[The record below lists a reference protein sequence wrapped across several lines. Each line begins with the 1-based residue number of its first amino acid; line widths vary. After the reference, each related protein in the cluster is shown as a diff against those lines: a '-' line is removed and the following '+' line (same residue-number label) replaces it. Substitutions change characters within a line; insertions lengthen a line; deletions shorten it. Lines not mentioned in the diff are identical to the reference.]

1 MAKTHKKQQR
11 LTEASNSPPPVVL
24 STGTNDYG
32 VKTTEQLVRLYRD
45 MDATVA
51 NLRNRGH
58 QVHIIIPYQAIK
70 NDSTNSA
77 PNKVAR
83 LIAQKYNL
91 PSYTFQ
97 PGKDGVHPAD
107 PRGLAKQINQGLGGQ
122 GQNALYVGDSIAL
135 GVGQAAGGNTNY
147 AKSGMG
153 ANWILNRV
161 GGPPQGY
168 DPQTTQFT
176 NNRSQVSP
184 EQRRNQLSGVAD
196 QMVQSVPYYRAQA
209 NQTQGGFN
217 PTSQNFQIDAKR
229 GTPAYHQAMASISR
243 QQVEHQLGIEAQRQ
257 GLTVSPGAL
266 RTAAAA
272 VAGQAYQESKYNPNL
287 VHDKGTGL
295 GLYGHRLE
303 RRTAALNY
311 MKQNGYDPR
320 DIEGWNRFAAHE
332 IMNDRAYGKV
342 KNALLSDRV
351 SLADKVQITTNQFE
365 NPAAQHKRPGSDSM
379 NGRQMAARWAMND
392 YAPVG
397 AAAGYASQQYASNQ
411 NPNRANDATS
421 TGTQQVQTQGQKPAW
436 APTFSYSNNKDFWG
450 NTKQQPQG
458 VSGTQTTAQQS
469 QGAAIPP
476 SQFMGAMQEI
486 ASNKKLYDID
496 SRDKMSPLAQALHV
510 YGKVDQATAINVINK
525 KLEVSDV
532 MGRAVD
538 NIKSSAPL
546 LDRATRTELLKTSP
560 VAKLALDF
568 AQTPEKFAPPPP
580 AATPPA
586 TQKPTAGTPAAAP
599 PAATPFLQQ
608 MQDKFNKSRQDA
620 YDAEVQPP
628 SQQKPQAD
636 NRSPLNKSTDIL
648 PRDIPG
654 LTTKT
659 VPSILGGALAATSP
673 RGDSLRAPPPNT
685 TVVPQSPEPKIA
697 DRLPQ
702 DTLGV
707 KTPLPQQT
715 PQADNRSSFE
725 KFRDMLPQ
733 NIPGLTKKDAGEPEV
748 VVPPVGPQA
757 VITAPSVAAQDPT
770 AITPV
775 GPVAAME
782 PPKNG
787 FEPGMSFD
795 KPADY
800 FKKSD
805 AQDSAPAAVPQTP
818 IPVPPPQNTFNVD
831 PNGQAALAGAINGTQ
846 LQNNW
851 SGKHS
856 INAAKEVMSHPEFK
870 NMPPDV
876 QSHVSDAAK
885 GKGNLDLNVM
895 TPHFNLLSDA
905 QRKQMAGAGININIA
920 PPPEAVQQVAPKVD
934 PELDRIQKLSRI
946 PPKAQA
952 DMSIGGE
959 TGAFNGKTKPPTVDF
974 ANPAD
979 YFKKGDG
986 KAPAPGD
993 PNDATD
999 MRMRNALWNKDDAQ
1013 EPIPLKPSEL
1023 AAQRDAEMRALADKQ
1038 AASDPS
1044 KDAFIQPNTP
1054 AWGDLGGNTPPTGS
1068 SGAIPQQ
1075 NMTQT
1080 PKVIPPVGSISPS
1093 APVDPADAELAKIQK
1108 NAGLSPVVPSQ
1119 LKPTPNNYNGFEPGD
1134 EKTAANYRYS
1144 PIDAQGTVI
1153 DKMRGD
1159 EPGTAMKNAGLAPPG
1174 YIPPPFDPKAAA
1186 KARADHND
1194 NVLDPYLGNPKGTS
1208 NAALNAAEKPDTP
1221 PPAPTTPPLPIER
1234 KGTFNAGLRK
1244 AADNDAKIPMPPAP
1258 NPELDRV
1265 KSLSGI
1271 PTKPETPAVDDKRT
1285 DFQKSWVGQMLG
1297 APGAP
1302 KPAEPPKTPEPPL
1315 PKPPKTPEPEPSKP
1329 AEPPKTPDPK
1339 PDETPKPIDYNPSDT
1354 DNTSSDSSS
1363 SDSSSSDT
1371 NNEPVDIESR
1381 EDRELAEILS
1391 RYEKFK
1397 YI

>member
-32 VKTTEQLVRLYRD
+32 VKTPEQLARLYRD

-51 NLRNRGH
+51 RLVAANH
-58 QVHIIIPYQAIK
+58 PVHIIIPYQAIH

-83 LIAQKYNL
+83 LIADKYKL

-135 GVGQAAGGNTNY
+135 GVGQAAGGNTTY

-184 EQRRNQLSGVAD
+184 EQAARMNPMSRAQMAGLSD
-196 QMVQSVPYYRAQA
+196 QAVQAVPYYRAQA
-209 NQTQGGFN
+209 NQPTNSYATPSKQNIAQYIVSKAREVGVN
-217 PTSQNFQIDAKR
+217 P
-229 GTPAYHQAMASISR
+229 HMA
-243 QQVEHQLGIEAQRQ
+243 LGIANGE
-257 GLTVSPGAL
+257 GLNDKTLSHPTFGN
-266 RTAAAA
+266 RDNR
-272 VAGQAYQESKYNPNL
+272 GYSFGPYQLYSGSSNPN
-287 VHDKGTGL
+287 VIAPGGMAHSFMKATGQRPNADNWQL
-295 GLYGHRLE
+295 QVDY
-303 RRTAALNY
+303 ALNH
-311 MKQNGYDPR
+311 MKNKGVGAWYAVR
-320 DIEGWNRFAAHE
+320 NAGGVRNITASGEKAARRFGVD
-332 IMNDRAYGKV
+332 MNMPAST
-342 KNALLSDRV
+342 LLSG
-351 SLADKVQITTNQFE
+351 I
-365 NPAAQHKRPGSDSM
+365 
-379 NGRQMAARWAMND
+379 
-392 YAPVG
+392 
-397 AAAGYASQQYASNQ
+397 AGQQYASNQ

-476 SQFMGAMQEI
+476 SQFMSAMQEI
-486 ASNKKLYDID
+486 ASNKKLNDID

-510 YGKVDQATAINVINK
+510 YGKVDQSTAINVINK

-586 TQKPTAGTPAAAP
+586 TQKPTASTPAAAP

-620 YDAEVQPP
+620 YDAELQPP

-685 TVVPQSPEPKIA
+685 TIVPQSPEPKIA

-715 PQADNRSSFE
+715 PQVDNRSAFD
-725 KFRDMLPQ
+725 KLRDMLPQ
-733 NIPGLTKKDAGEPEV
+733 NIPGLTKKDAGEPKV
-748 VVPPVGPQA
+748 VVPPVGPDA
-757 VITAPSVAAQDPT
+757 VVTAPSVAAQDPT

-775 GPVAAME
+775 RPAADME

-787 FEPGMSFD
+787 VQPGISFD

-800 FKKSD
+800 FKNSD
-805 AQDSAPAAVPQTP
+805 TQGSAPAVATQAP
-818 IPVPPPQNTFNVD
+818 IPVPPPKNSFEVD
-831 PNGQAALAGAINGTQ
+831 PKGQAAKYGAIQGTQ

-851 SGKHS
+851 SGSHS

-905 QRKQMAGAGININIA
+905 QKKQMAGAGININIA
-920 PPPEAVQQVAPKVD
+920 PPPEAVQQAVPKVD
-934 PELDRIQKLSRI
+934 PELDRIQKLSGI

-1080 PKVIPPVGSISPS
+1080 PTVIPPVGSISPS

-1194 NVLDPYLGNPKGTS
+1194 NVLDPYLGKPKGTS
-1208 NAALNAAEKPDTP
+1208 NAALNAAEKPDPEPTP
-1221 PPAPTTPPLPIER
+1221 RSSPIER
-1234 KGTFNAGLRK
+1234 NGTFNAGLRK

-1302 KPAEPPKTPEPPL
+1302 KPAEPLKTPEPPPL

-1329 AEPPKTPDPK
+1329 AEPPPPPKPPKTPEPEPSKTAEPPKPEPSK
-1339 PDETPKPIDYNPSDT
+1339 PDETPKPIDYKPSDT

-1363 SDSSSSDT
+1363 SDT
-1371 NNEPVDIESR
+1371 NNEPVDVESR

>member
-1 MAKTHKKQQR
+1 MAKIHKKQI
-11 LTEASNSPPPVVL
+11 TEASNSPPPVVL

-32 VKTTEQLVRLYRD
+32 VKTPEQLAKLYRD

-107 PRGLAKQINQGLGGQ
+107 PRALAKQINQGLGGQ

-176 NNRSQVSP
+176 NNRSQPQQSTQSNRPQQQQGQLSDIDLATDLIKRKEGFISKPKWDVNALRAGYGSDTVTRADGTVERIRP
-184 EQRRNQLSGVAD
+184 GMNISRADAERDLQRRIPEFQQRGIIQHVGQDAWNRLD
-196 QMVQSVPYYRAQA
+196 
-209 NQTQGGFN
+209 N
-217 PTSQNFQIDAKR
+217 PSKAALTSL
-229 GTPAYHQAMASISR
+229 AYNYGSISR
-243 QQVEHQLGIEAQRQ
+243 LPALKNAIISGDRREIASAVNSYGSHNRGINAKRRAEEANIIMN
-257 GLTVSPGAL
+257 G
-266 RTAAAA
+266 
-272 VAGQAYQESKYNPNL
+272 YKYNVTP
-287 VHDKGTGL
+287 T
-295 GLYGHRLE
+295 
-303 RRTAALNY
+303 
-311 MKQNGYDPR
+311 
-320 DIEGWNRFAAHE
+320 
-332 IMNDRAYGKV
+332 
-342 KNALLSDRV
+342 
-351 SLADKVQITTNQFE
+351 
-365 NPAAQHKRPGSDSM
+365 
-379 NGRQMAARWAMND
+379 
-392 YAPVG
+392 
-397 AAAGYASQQYASNQ
+397 ASQQYASNQ

-510 YGKVDQATAINVINK
+510 YGKIDQATAINVINK

-628 SQQKPQAD
+628 LQQKPPVD
-636 NRSPLNKSTDIL
+636 NRSRFDKSTDIL

-659 VPSILGGALAATSP
+659 VPSILGGALAATGP

-685 TVVPQSPEPKIA
+685 TIVPQSPESKIT

-702 DTLGV
+702 DTPV
-707 KTPLPQQT
+707 
-715 PQADNRSSFE
+715 DNRSRFDKST
-725 KFRDMLPQ
+725 DILPR

-748 VVPPVGPQA
+748 IVPPVGPDA
-757 VITAPSVAAQDPT
+757 VVTPPPLAPT
-770 AITPV
+770 AVTPA
-775 GPVAAME
+775 GPAAVME

-800 FKKSD
+800 FKT
-805 AQDSAPAAVPQTP
+805 APAVGPQTP
-818 IPVPPPQNTFNVD
+818 IPVPPPQNSFEVD
-831 PNGQAALAGAINGTQ
+831 PKGQAAKYGAIQGTQ

-851 SGKHS
+851 SGSHS
-856 INAAKEVMSHPEFK
+856 INAAKEIMSHPEFK

-876 QSHVSDAAK
+876 QSHVSDAAE

-905 QRKQMAGAGININIA
+905 QKKQMAAAGININIA
-920 PPPEAVQQVAPKVD
+920 PPPEAVQQAVPKVD
-934 PELDRIQKLSRI
+934 PELDRIQQLSGI

-959 TGAFNGKTKPPTVDF
+959 TGAFDGKTKPPTVDF

-1038 AASDPS
+1038 AAQDPF
-1044 KDAFIQPNTP
+1044 KDTFVQPKTP
-1054 AWGDLGGNTPPTGS
+1054 AWSDLGGNTPPTGS
-1068 SGAIPQQ
+1068 SGAVPQQ

-1080 PKVIPPVGSISPS
+1080 PKVIPPVGSISPA

-1108 NAGLSPVVPSQ
+1108 NAGLSPVVPNQ

-1194 NVLDPYLGNPKGTS
+1194 NVLDPFLGNPKGTS
-1208 NAALNAAEKPDTP
+1208 NAALNAAEKPDTTPPAPTP
-1221 PPAPTTPPLPIER
+1221 PPAPIER
-1234 KGTFNAGLRK
+1234 NGTFNAGLRK

-1302 KPAEPPKTPEPPL
+1302 TPAEPPKPSEPPL
-1315 PKPPKTPEPEPSKP
+1315 PTPPKTPEPEPSKP
-1329 AEPPKTPDPK
+1329 SEPPK
-1339 PDETPKPIDYNPSDT
+1339 PDEPPKPIDYKPSDT

-1371 NNEPVDIESR
+1371 SNEPVDVESR